1 MTGMW
6 KQKNAWVDQVLV
18 GLDRVGIAGLRAAVK
33 KAAESGLTEREAVV
47 DFLLDALEPENY
59 IPDRGDEA
67 YRTALWREYL
77 RFRGE
82 EIRDTFSGV
91 EVTIRGG
98 AGEERDTL
106 AKLLGSVLEEFELK
120 PIVTSGEGGGDP
132 EIEILGETIARG
144 IPGRRELREAVRKS
158 ISGW

>member
-1 MTGMW
+1 MW

-33 KAAESGLTEREAVV
+33 KAADSGLTEREAVV
-47 DFLLDALEPENY
+47 DLILDALDAENY

-67 YRTALWREYL
+67 YRTAMWREYL
-77 RFRGE
+77 RFKGE
-82 EIRDTFSGV
+82 EIRDTFTGI

-98 AGEERDTL
+98 AGERRDAL
-106 AKLLGSVLEEFELK
+106 AGLLGSVLEEFELK
-120 PIVTSGEGGGDP
+120 PIVTLAAGGGDP

-144 IPGRRELREAVRKS
+144 FLGRRELKEAVRKS